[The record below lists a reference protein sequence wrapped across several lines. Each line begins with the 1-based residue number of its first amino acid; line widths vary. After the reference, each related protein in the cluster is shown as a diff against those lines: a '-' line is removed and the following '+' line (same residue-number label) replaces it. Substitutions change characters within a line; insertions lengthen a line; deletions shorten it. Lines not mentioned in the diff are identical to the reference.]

1 MGCDPAVAE
10 RYRNPPPVDFEVE
23 PACWETLRLF
33 TRLRTQWNLQ
43 AGMGGVIYLGLNYQS
58 VEFLLKIEQ
67 TKRREEVFEHLQ
79 AMESAAL
86 EILNQKSQDNVT

>member
-23 PACWETLRLF
+23 PACWDTLRLF

-43 AGMGGVIYLGLNYQS
+43 VGQGFIIYLGLNYQS
-58 VEFLLKIEQ
+58 VEFLLKIEK
-67 TKRREEVFEHLQ
+67 TERPDEVMEHLQ
-79 AMESAAL
+79 SMEIAAL
-86 EILNQKSQDNVT
+86 EILNQTSKE